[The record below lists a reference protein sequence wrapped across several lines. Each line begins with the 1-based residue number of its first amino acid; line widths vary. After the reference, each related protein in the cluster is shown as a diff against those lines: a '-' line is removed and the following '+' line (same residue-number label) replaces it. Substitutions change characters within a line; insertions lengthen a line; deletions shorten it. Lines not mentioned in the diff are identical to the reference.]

1 MENVQA
7 QPFKFSNIVTTRS
20 YILFFLPIIACVS
33 AVAIGNLIFL
43 DYVHVLSGGIWTG
56 IDLFMGFIVGP
67 VIGKLK
73 PPAKAEVIKNLVPYM
88 LFFMPSIASV
98 AVTSGYYLAS
108 SYGVFIITSP
118 AIMVAGVLIILLM
131 IQGFGIFLPN
141 EVRIFLELSRPA
153 PDVGKMSRLAMMN
166 FRLSGVQGVMQI
178 ALIFIMANIANN
190 NLYLHF

>member
-1 MENVQA
+1 MGSV
-7 QPFKFSNIVTTRS
+7 PFVTT
-20 YILFFLPIIACVS
+20 
-33 AVAIGNLIFL
+33 
-43 DYVHVLSGGIWTG
+43 
-56 IDLFMGFIVGP
+56 
-67 VIGKLK
+67 
-73 PPAKAEVIKNLVPYM
+73 
-88 LFFMPSIASV
+88 
-98 AVTSGYYLAS
+98 GYYLAS

-141 EVRIFLELSRPA
+141 EVRIFLELSKTA

-166 FRLSGVQGVMQI
+166 FRLSGLQGVMQI